1 MTVTLNNITGSDTF
15 DTWRERT
22 NDLMDVAGKSV
33 TMSGDANVGDILLT
47 GDITFQSALNTIT
60 VSHIEK
66 TSLGT
71 HLSLDSDTKVTG
83 TLTIDPGTSAANLI
97 IGRDG
102 TDKFKIYTDIG
113 HTYLR
118 IQEISSSDYLQIQ
131 NGSITTSG
139 LTISEDTL
147 PTVLTRRI
155 AHTGTGGDRS
165 SFSEVDISDGVIS
178 ASTIST
184 TGTATLTS
192 VDIGGGAIDSTTI
205 GATTAS
211 TGSFTSVSTT
221 GNGDFT
227 AGGTGGFKGDLKD
240 GDGNIIV
247 DVDAGSGAPYFH
259 GKAESLSDGG
269 ITTILEKIYPVG
281 SLYLTTQTGVT
292 PFDILGVGSSDASWI
307 PYCEGASPIGYQA
320 WNNITN
326 SRDYGA
332 TYTEVLV
339 NGSDAEGVKDSS
351 KIAQHDIVVVTGFS
365 SGNGTYTVLSKN
377 GDWIRIN
384 RNQSLGHGG
393 GSNRKIKN
401 EYARTIGEYQGQ
413 QGITLS
419 TGQMPK
425 HRHQLGIPRDVYG
438 YGDAAALMFSK
449 NADEAVKYEHYSDYQ
464 GNNERINIVGKVQ
477 TIYIW
482 KRIS

>member
-22 NDLMDVAGKSV
+22 NDLMTVADKSV

-47 GDITFQSALNTIT
+47 GNLTFQNALNKIT
-60 VSHIEK
+60 VTKIEK

-71 HLSLDSDTKVTG
+71 YLSLESDTKVTG
-83 TLTIDPGTSAANLI
+83 SLTIDPGTSAANLI

-102 TDKFKIYTDIG
+102 TEKFKIFTDIS
-113 HTYLR
+113 HNWLR
-118 IQEISSSDYLQIQ
+118 IQQTSTGNYIQIQ
-131 NGSITTSG
+131 DDLITTSG
-139 LTISEDTL
+139 LRLAEDAL

-155 AHTGTGGDRS
+155 SHTGTGGDRS

-178 ASTIST
+178 ASTFSAD
-184 TGTATLTS
+184 TATLTS
-192 VDIGGGAIDSTTI
+192 VDINGGAIDSTTI
-205 GATTAS
+205 GANTPS
-211 TGSFTSVSTT
+211 SGSFTSVSTT
-221 GNGDFT
+221 GDGDFT
-227 AGGTGGFKGDLKD
+227 AGGTGGFKGDLKTQA
-240 GDGNIIV
+240 GATVI
-247 DVDAGSGAPYFH
+247 DVDALAAPYFY
-259 GKAESLSDGG
+259 GTAASLSDGG
-269 ITTILEKIYPVG
+269 VTAVLEKIYPVG
-281 SLYLTTQTGVT
+281 SLYLTTQANVT
-292 PFDILGVGSSDASWI
+292 PFEIFGVGSSADSWI
-307 PYCEGASPIGYQA
+307 PYCEGASPIGYQH

-326 SRDYGA
+326 SRDYGDY
-332 TYTEVLV
+332 YTEVYV
-339 NGSDAEGVKDSS
+339 GGSDGEGVKDSS

-365 SGNGTYTVLSKN
+365 MGNGTYTVLSKS

-384 RNQSLGHGG
+384 RNQSLGHAG

-401 EYARTIGEYQGQ
+401 EYARTLGEYQGQ

-425 HRHQLGIPRDVYG
+425 HRHQLGIPRDVHG
-438 YGDAAALMFSK
+438 YGDAAALVFSK
-449 NADEAVKYEHYSDYQ
+449 NYDETVKFEHYSDYQ
-464 GNNERINIVGKVQ
+464 GDNERINIVGKVQ